1 MKTDD
6 LISLLAT
13 GIRPVDPHIMRRAF
27 VRALCAGAAG
37 ALLLLTMTYGVRP
50 HIRVMLVPP
59 IFWLKVAF
67 PLSLAIGAF
76 VVLKRLVVPGAQVG
90 TRWAVPGVPVLAVWI
105 GALAVLANVPATER
119 LSLMLGMTWRTC
131 PFNIV
136 FLSLP
141 LCVALVWAVRQ
152 MAPTNL
158 RAASALAGLLAG
170 SVATIV
176 YCLHCPEM
184 EVPFWAIWYLAGML
198 IPAALGWL
206 FGPRLLRW

>member
-1 MKTDD
+1 M
-6 LISLLAT
+6 
-13 GIRPVDPHIMRRAF
+13 
-27 VRALCAGAAG
+27 
-37 ALLLLTMTYGVRP
+37 
-50 HIRVMLVPP
+50 
-59 IFWLKVAF
+59 AF

-176 YCLHCPEM
+176 YCLHCSEM
-184 EVPFWAIWYLAGML
+184 EVPFWAIWYLSGML

-206 FGPRLLRW
+206 LGPRLLRW